1 MKKGLEENRSV
12 QLIGG
17 YSKFT
22 TDFDGKPIPVH
33 EPVISKNQRNEQN
46 LNFLPVPEPNLE

>member
-1 MKKGLEENRSV
+1 MKKGLEENRGV

-17 YSKFT
+17 FCKFT
-22 TDFDGKPIPVH
+22 TDFNGKPITVH

-46 LNFLPVPEPNLE
+46 HNFLPVPEPSLE